1 MNIYGLSYEVTTAN
15 RKTFIFFI
23 FFFAIGM
30 GSFFYRREEH
40 VKENVNFPALS
51 CICFK

>member
-15 RKTFIFFI
+15 RKTFFSFFFFI
-23 FFFAIGM
+23 LQLEWDLL
-30 GSFFYRREEH
+30 FYRREEH

-51 CICFK
+51 

>member
-15 RKTFIFFI
+15 HKTLFFYFCNWNGI
-23 FFFAIGM
+23 
-30 GSFFYRREEH
+30 FFYRREEH

-51 CICFK
+51 

>member
-15 RKTFIFFI
+15 HKTYFLFYFILQLEWDLFI
-23 FFFAIGM
+23 
-30 GSFFYRREEH
+30 YRREEH

-51 CICFK
+51 